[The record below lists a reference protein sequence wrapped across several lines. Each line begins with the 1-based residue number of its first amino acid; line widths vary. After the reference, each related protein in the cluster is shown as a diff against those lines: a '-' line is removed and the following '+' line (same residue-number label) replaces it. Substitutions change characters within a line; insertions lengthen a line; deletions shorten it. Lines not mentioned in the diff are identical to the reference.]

1 MKPTAEDLRALPAA
15 AVQACVAACAESR
28 YLHEPP
34 FLGDTPGAYLGWR
47 VAEDAQREDARA
59 VALLD
64 GGEVIGICVYRL
76 PQWDLE
82 HFGYPVGRLE
92 HLIGRDAATLDRLVA
107 WADGVA
113 GRAGVVFAS
122 ARLSA
127 EDLASIHALER
138 AGYRFQELILTPWI
152 DLAAWQPRGESLCRW
167 AVAADEEQLCWI
179 ARRSFRF
186 DRFHNDPRFTPRQG
200 DGVYEHW
207 MRDALR
213 GGRPTTR
220 VVVLELNGSLAG
232 FAHAEAEL
240 ARPHGIP
247 DIWRGRLTAMHPDFT
262 GRGLGIRLYHGAFD
276 LAKPEAAYVSA
287 SFPTRNAPVIRMH
300 QKLGSRYSSGG
311 ELTLHRWYR
320 EP

>member
-127 EDLASIHALER
+127 ED
-138 AGYRFQELILTPWI
+138 
-152 DLAAWQPRGESLCRW
+152 
-167 AVAADEEQLCWI
+167 
-179 ARRSFRF
+179 
-186 DRFHNDPRFTPRQG
+186 
-200 DGVYEHW
+200 GVYEHW

-232 FAHAEAEL
+232 FAHSEAEL

-247 DIWRGRLTAMHPDFT
+247 DIWRGRLAAMHPDFT
-262 GRGLGIRLYHGAFD
+262 GRGLGIHLYHGAFD